1 MLRGVKRR
9 CRMILVDTSVWIDHL
24 ARGEDQLR
32 GLLEEGEVLVH
43 PYVVGEIALGSLPRR
58 IETLDAL
65 LALPRAVTASSD
77 EVLDFIQHER
87 LFGLGIGYVDSH
99 LLASARLQA
108 GTLIW
113 TRDKRLLGAAS
124 KLGLAAFAAH

>member
-1 MLRGVKRR
+1 
-9 CRMILVDTSVWIDHL
+9 
-24 ARGEDQLR
+24 
-32 GLLEEGEVLVH
+32 
-43 PYVVGEIALGSLPRR
+43 
-58 IETLDAL
+58 LDAL
-65 LALPRAVTASSD
+65 LALPRAVTASPD

-87 LFGLGIGYVDSH
+87 LFGLGIGYVDLH

-113 TRDKRLLGAAS
+113 TRDKRLFGAAS